1 MAEKI
6 DGLKFLK
13 SLSDSSKKIAEQQY
27 AKDLTKK
34 KREKQIA
41 LETKKFEEAQKKEA
55 ETGTEAVDR
64 LMGEYKKARSQVV
77 DKQGE
82 PIVPGLEPETITIR
96 GARKRFL
103 GMAIPGTASD
113 FEIPNDLYREE
124 GTEGSPYNIGR
135 KRTIELGKELQSAQ
149 KAKEREVSFAQQK
162 RTEDVLRKQEEF
174 RKIFDRPGVD
184 PKKIEYLIREA
195 TKNYIIQKYGYG
207 K

>member
-55 ETGTEAVDR
+55 ETGAEAETR
-64 LMGEYKKARSQVV
+64 LLSELKKARGSIATTS
-77 DKQGE
+77 GE
-82 PIVPGLEPETITIR
+82 PLYPSDFPPVNRARDVR
-96 GARKRFL
+96 GNKDAMSMYMSSADYIDDTK
-103 GMAIPGTASD
+103 GSPGTPTRIAKD
-113 FEIPNDLYREE
+113 RMDQIRKDLTISQQATKKGISFKNAQRQSMIEKDINNKAEE
-124 GTEGSPYNIGR
+124 LS
-135 KRTIELGKELQSAQ
+135 K
-149 KAKEREVSFAQQK
+149 VF
-162 RTEDVLRKQEEF
+162 F
-174 RKIFDRPGVD
+174 RPGVD
-184 PKKIEYLIREA
+184 PKKAEYLTRLALEEYVE
-195 TKNYIIQKYGYG
+195 KKYG